1 MQIQRRVLW
10 TLGFVLAAAF
20 ALHAAEQDDAKNIID
35 KAIKAHG
42 GQEKLAKLKAVTM
55 RLKGT
60 LHQPGGDVPF
70 TGEMVTQGADQSR
83 LVLDGESNG
92 AKFTFVQVLNGDKG
106 WHKIND
112 DTQELNADQLAEAKE
127 EAYES
132 WAATLAPLHDKAFD
146 LSSLGE
152 VKVEHRP
159 AIGVRVSSKGHRDVN
174 LYFDKELS
182 LLIKSEIRVKD
193 EESGMEVN
201 QESTYSDFKEI
212 DGIKE
217 ATKIVVKRD
226 SKPFV
231 EATVEQVKREE
242 KADDS
247 IFAKP

>member
-1 MQIQRRVLW
+1 MQIQRSALW
-10 TLGFVLAAAF
+10 TLGFAFVAAF
-20 ALHAAEQDDAKNIID
+20 ALHAAEQDDAKKIID

-42 GQEKLAKLKAVTM
+42 GQEKLTKLKAVTM

-60 LHQPGGDVPF
+60 IHSPGGDIPF
-70 TGEMVTQGADQSR
+70 TGEVVTQGVGQRR
-83 LVLDGESNG
+83 LALDAETNG
-92 AKFTFVQVLNGDKG
+92 TKFTFVQVLNGDKG
-106 WHKIND
+106 WQKIND
-112 DTQELNADQLAEAKE
+112 DTQELSADQLAEAKE
-127 EAYES
+127 QAYES
-132 WAATLAPLHDKAFD
+132 WAATLAPLDDKAFA

-152 VKVEHRP
+152 VKVEDRP
-159 AIGVRVSSKGHRDVN
+159 AIGIRVSSKGHRDVN

-182 LLIKSEIRVKD
+182 VLVKSEIRVKD

-217 ATKIVVKRD
+217 PTKIVVKKD
-226 SKPFV
+226 GKPFV

>member
-1 MQIQRRVLW
+1 MQIQRRVW

-42 GQEKLAKLKAVTM
+42 GQEKLTKLKAVTM

-70 TGEMVTQGADQSR
+70 TGESSPKVRTKAGLA
-83 LVLDGESNG
+83 LDGEING
-92 AKFTFVQVLNGDKG
+92 MKFTFVRVLSQDKG

-132 WAATLAPLHDKAFD
+132 WSATLAPLHDKVFAF
-146 LSSLGE
+146 SSLGE
-152 VKVEHRP
+152 VQVEDRP
-159 AIGVRVSSKGHRDVN
+159 AVGV
-174 LYFDKELS
+174 
-182 LLIKSEIRVKD
+182 RVKD
-193 EESGMEVN
+193 EASGMEVN
-201 QESTYSDFKEI
+201 QESTYSDFKDV

-217 ATKIVVKRD
+217 ATKIVVRRD
-226 SKPFV
+226 GKPFV
-231 EATVEQVKREE
+231 EATVDQVKREE
-242 KADDS
+242 KVDDS